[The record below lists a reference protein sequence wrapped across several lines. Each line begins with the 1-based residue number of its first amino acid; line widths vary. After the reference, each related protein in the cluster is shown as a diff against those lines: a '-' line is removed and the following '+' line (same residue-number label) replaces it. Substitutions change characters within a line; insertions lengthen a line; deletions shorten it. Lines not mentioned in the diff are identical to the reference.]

1 MKNVYKKEAKILL
14 DKRGQGLWDDDYNY
28 GVRFEFTESGIEV
41 YQSAFVMGGG
51 GVPQYQDKKEPSY
64 ILSFEEFYNKY
75 NHHYEGVL

>member
-1 MKNVYKKEAKILL
+1 MKNVYKKEAEILL
-14 DKRGQGLWDDDYNY
+14 DKRGQSLWANDYNY
-28 GVRFEFTESGIEV
+28 GIRFELTEDHVEV

-51 GVPQYQDKKEPSY
+51 GCPQYKKEPSY